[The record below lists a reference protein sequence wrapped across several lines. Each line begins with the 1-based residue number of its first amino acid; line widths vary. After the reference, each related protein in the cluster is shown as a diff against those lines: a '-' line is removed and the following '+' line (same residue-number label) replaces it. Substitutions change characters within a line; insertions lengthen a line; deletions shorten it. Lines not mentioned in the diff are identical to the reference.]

1 MKEKGVTMETLSMAV
16 SDYIEMILLPDA
28 FVGFEE
34 VAPVQGKSALSV
46 EKAYESR
53 SDVVSYLG
61 THFPQMLK
69 DGFLMNFYC
78 QLGVGGKSEEVIVT
92 DSFVAFLPEKLS
104 GWGAGEMQAINRGS
118 VSVISV
124 GTEFHTEYQGI
135 SSRSETYWTLTFE
148 TTDYTQFTRWLYLG
162 KNEKEMNQNR
172 PDLAK
177 VLDRLQN
184 YFDLE
189 QGESFES
196 SGGYTT
202 SFGVGWW
209 V

>member
-1 MKEKGVTMETLSMAV
+1 
-16 SDYIEMILLPDA
+16 
-28 FVGFEE
+28 
-34 VAPVQGKSALSV
+34 
-46 EKAYESR
+46 
-53 SDVVSYLG
+53 
-61 THFPQMLK
+61 
-69 DGFLMNFYC
+69 
-78 QLGVGGKSEEVIVT
+78 
-92 DSFVAFLPEKLS
+92 LPEKRS

-124 GTEFHTEYQGI
+124 GTEFHTEYQGV

-172 PDLAK
+172 PELAR
-177 VLDRLQN
+177 VLDGLQN
-184 YFDLE
+184 FFDLE

-202 SFGVGWW
+202 SYGVGWW

>member
-1 MKEKGVTMETLSMAV
+1 
-16 SDYIEMILLPDA
+16 
-28 FVGFEE
+28 
-34 VAPVQGKSALSV
+34 
-46 EKAYESR
+46 
-53 SDVVSYLG
+53 
-61 THFPQMLK
+61 MLK

-78 QLGVGGKSEEVIVT
+78 QVGVAGKTEEVIVS
-92 DSFVAFLPEKLS
+92 DSFVAFLPEKRS

-124 GTEFHTEYQGI
+124 GTEFHTEYQGV